1 MAPVIPPAQ
10 ASASLHQTRI
20 TSWHITTI
28 SLLMFGYAGY
38 YFCRSDLSVALPLI
52 IADQAR
58 HGTAP
63 AVAEIRLGS
72 IASLGVLAYAI
83 GKFPSG
89 ALADL
94 FGGRRNFLGGMLG
107 AIFFTLMFML
117 GGGFPIFTLAWFG
130 NRLVQSTGWVGLIK
144 VTSRWFSYSTYGTV
158 MGILSLSY
166 LFGDA
171 IARET
176 MSLLIARGIGWRG
189 LFAFAAGV
197 VFVLFLAN
205 FFFLRESPES
215 VGLPPPEE
223 NPLNL
228 FANEVPPERKSFAA
242 IVKPLLRSRGFWLVC
257 LLSMGTT
264 LLRETFNLWTPTY
277 FTQGVGLSNAQ
288 AASSSSLF
296 PLFGGVSVLLAGIWS
311 DRLGIEGRGRILFF
325 GLALCTLALLTLAL
339 VNAHAERFVPVLMVA
354 CVAFFLLGPYS
365 YLAGA
370 MSLDFG
376 GKEGSATAAG
386 LIDSVGYLAGILSGS
401 SMAHIAVTYGWQ
413 TMFLVLASVALF
425 CTVIA
430 ASAAWAQHRQAREEV
445 L

>member
-1 MAPVIPPAQ
+1 MTPVIPPAQ
-10 ASASLHQTRI
+10 ASANSLQRRI
-20 TSWHITTI
+20 TSWHIATI
-28 SLLMFGYAGY
+28 SLLMLGYAGY

-52 IADQAR
+52 IADQAK

-63 AVAEIRLGS
+63 SVAEIRLGS
-72 IASLGVLAYAI
+72 IASLGVLAYAL
-83 GKFPSG
+83 GKLPSG

-107 AIFFTLMFML
+107 AVIFTLLFML
-117 GGGFPIFTLAWFG
+117 GGFPIFTLAWFG
-130 NRLVQSTGWVGLIK
+130 NRLVQSAGWVGLIK

-171 IARET
+171 IAREA
-176 MSLLIARGIGWRG
+176 MSLLIAHGIGWRG

-197 VFVLFLAN
+197 LFVLFLAN

-228 FANEVPPERKSFAA
+228 FANEAPPERKSLGA
-242 IVKPLLRSRGFWLVC
+242 ILKPLTRSRTFWLVC
-257 LLSMGTT
+257 LLSLGTT

-288 AASSSSLF
+288 AAGSSSLF
-296 PLFGGVSVLLAGIWS
+296 PLFGGISVLLAGFWS

-325 GLALCTLALLTLAL
+325 GLALCTLALLTLGL
-339 VNAHAERFVPVLMVA
+339 VDAHGQRFVPILLVA
-354 CVAFFLLGPYS
+354 CTAFFLLGPYS

-376 GKEGSATAAG
+376 GKEGSATASG

-401 SMAHIAVTYGWQ
+401 SMAHIAVAFGWQ

-425 CTVIA
+425 CTVVA
-430 ASAAWAQHRQAREEV
+430 AIAAWAQHRQAWEK
-445 L
+445 